1 KHFFNMAQKQ
11 PWFVNTLFVIT
22 ADHTAISEQA
32 IFNNSLGRY
41 RIPLVFYEPNNVKP
55 KIDER
60 VCQQLD
66 IFPTILSYLGI
77 GDVVVTF
84 GNNLLENNIKTF
96 AIQYVNNQHQFIEDI
111 LLILF
116 DGEKTTA
123 TFNIQTDENLK
134 TLLPTNHKK
143 EE

>member
-1 KHFFNMAQKQ
+1 YQTPKAFDVSNNSPKAEILKTILYADYSLKHFFNMAQKQ

-32 IFNNSLGRY
+32 TFNNSLGRY

-96 AIQYVNNQHQFIEDI
+96 AIQYVNNQHQFIEDS
-111 LLILF
+111 L
-116 DGEKTTA
+116 
-123 TFNIQTDENLK
+123 
-134 TLLPTNHKK
+134 
-143 EE
+143 